1 MLTML
6 PDVWAANIRA
16 TDPNLT
22 LQTLVFISAAI
33 YNDDTQDMLPKA
45 M

>member
-1 MLTML
+1 ML

-22 LQTLVFISAAI
+22 LQTLV
-33 YNDDTQDMLPKA
+33 PKLTL
-45 M
+45 